1 MTGPQW
7 LGRGISFGGALDD
20 DRPNAGRWLV
30 EAHFDAVKA
39 AGFDT
44 VRLPVKWSA
53 HQAPAPPHRVDPA
66 FLERVDRAVEAALA
80 RGLAV
85 VLDVHHF
92 DALSD
97 RRAAGDESRLRAL
110 WDEVARRYAGAGSG
124 LWFELLNEPHGAMD
138 AERWNRLLVEALAAV
153 RAVSPERGAI
163 VGPVRWNTVDALAGL
178 RLPDDER
185 LAATVHYYSPFRFT
199 HQGAGWLPG
208 ARGWL
213 GTRWGTPAERARV
226 REDLERAA
234 AWARARGVPLLLGE
248 FGTTSA
254 ARTADRAAWTAAV
267 RTEAER
273 FGIAWCYWDYATEF
287 GAYDLRRG
295 AWDEPL
301 RAALL
306 DDPVP
311 PAAVAPRA
319 MRFGAATSAYQIEG
333 AVAADGRG
341 PSVWDVF
348 CRVPGAIA
356 RGETGDVA
364 CDHYRRWRED
374 VALMGALGL
383 ESYRFSIA
391 WPRVQPD
398 GRGALNPRGVA
409 FYRALAEALVERG
422 IEPVATLHHA
432 DLPQALQDAGGW
444 AERDTGERFADYA
457 AHMADALGD
466 LVGHWITQ
474 NEPWGVA
481 FHGHADG
488 TKAPGLRDWPTAVRV
503 AHQLLVSHGLAVR
516 AIRAA
521 RTGASVGIAL
531 NLAPVRPA
539 TPSAEDVAA
548 ARRRDGHLN
557 RWFLDALLRGA
568 YPDDTVALY
577 TERVGPFEPDR
588 ADLATI
594 AAPLDFLGV
603 NYYHPEYVRADPS
616 AGPIG
621 AAPATPPGP
630 ATAVGWHAD
639 ARGLREVL
647 QRLRGDYAAP
657 PVWITENGVP
667 DDPGEPAGRDG
678 VVEDPE
684 RVAYLRAH
692 LEALDAAVEA
702 GADVRRYFHWSLLD
716 NFEWEHGY
724 AVRFG
729 LVRVDPRTRAR
740 VPKRSAL
747 WYRDHIARRGHRI
760 TDR

>member
-7 LGRGISFGGALDD
+7 LGRAISFGGALDD

-97 RRAAGDESRLRAL
+97 RRDAGDERQLRAL

-163 VGPVRWNTVDALAGL
+163 VGPGRWDTVDALAGL

-199 HQGAGWLPG
+199 HQGAGWLPR

-267 RTEAER
+267 RAEAER
-273 FGIAWCYWDYATEF
+273 LGIAWCYWDYATEF

-374 VALMGALGL
+374 VALMAALGL

-398 GRGALNPRGVA
+398 GRGPLNPAGRRVLPGARRGA
-409 FYRALAEALVERG
+409 PRAGQRAGRHPAPRRPAAGAAGRRRLGEARYRRALRRLRRAHGRC
-422 IEPVATLHHA
+422 
-432 DLPQALQDAGGW
+432 AGGPHRPLDH
-444 AERDTGERFADYA
+444 AERAVGRRVPRPRRRHEGAGPARLADRGARRPSPPRLARPRGARDPGGAHGRERWHRA
-457 AHMADALGD
+457 
-466 LVGHWITQ
+466 Q
-474 NEPWGVA
+474 PR
-481 FHGHADG
+481 
-488 TKAPGLRDWPTAVRV
+488 PG
-503 AHQLLVSHGLAVR
+503 
-516 AIRAA
+516 AA
-521 RTGASVGIAL
+521 RDGVGRGRRRGAPPRR
-531 NLAPVRPA
+531 APQPLVPRR
-539 TPSAEDVAA
+539 AA
-548 ARRRDGHLN
+548 ARRLPRRHRRALHGPGRPVRARPRGPRDD
-557 RWFLDALLRGA
+557 RRAARLRGRQLL
-568 YPDDTVALY
+568 PPGV
-577 TERVGPFEPDR
+577 RPGRPVRRPDR
-588 ADLATI
+588 RSARD
-594 AAPLDFLGV
+594 
-603 NYYHPEYVRADPS
+603 S
-616 AGPIG
+616 AGPG
-621 AAPATPPGP
+621 HRCRLARRCARVGRGPRTPPG
-630 ATAVGWHAD
+630 
-639 ARGLREVL
+639 
-647 QRLRGDYAAP
+647 RLRRAARVDHRERRARRP
-657 PVWITENGVP
+657 RR
-667 DDPGEPAGRDG
+667 AGR
-678 VVEDPE
+678 P
-684 RVAYLRAH
+684 
-692 LEALDAAVEA
+692 
-702 GADVRRYFHWSLLD
+702 RR
-716 NFEWEHGY
+716 
-724 AVRFG
+724 
-729 LVRVDPRTRAR
+729 
-740 VPKRSAL
+740 
-747 WYRDHIARRGHRI
+747 RRR
-760 TDR
+760 